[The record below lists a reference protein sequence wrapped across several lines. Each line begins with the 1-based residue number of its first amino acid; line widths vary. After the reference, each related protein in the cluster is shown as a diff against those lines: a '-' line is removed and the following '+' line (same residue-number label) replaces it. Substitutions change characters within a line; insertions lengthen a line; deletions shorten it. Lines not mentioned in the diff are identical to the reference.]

1 MGDAY
6 KLYEDGRSEISIKD
20 YKYKPRVRQY
30 ESTRGGRQIISL
42 LESNIGEYHAA
53 LHDIAAFRDDFSC
66 IKVTGDWTSEEPLWA
81 NDWLPG
87 LDSMYLYTLIRKKQP
102 RIYFEVGSG
111 NSTKFVRKAIKD
123 GHLSTKIVSV
133 DPSPRAE
140 VDNICDIV
148 IRKPF
153 EDIDESVYL
162 DMLTAGDVVFI
173 DNSHRS
179 FQSSDVTVFFTEMLP
194 ALPAGI
200 IYGIHDIF
208 IPFDYPQLFLP
219 RCYNEQYLLLAYL
232 LGGHGG
238 DEVIF
243 PGMYV
248 SEGAAFSRSIS
259 EIFDSSPFQDIQRA
273 AGAFWMRRT
282 L

>member
-1 MGDAY
+1 MTICRMARGFISQIPRFLPAAARLLSNDGHCGNIDLDKLVIGGCRQKWIKLDRRLSMGDAY

-20 YKYKPRVRQY
+20 YQYKPRVRQY

-148 IRKPF
+148 IRKRF

-162 DMLTAGDVVFI
+162 DTLTAGDVVFI

-179 FQSSDVTVFFTEMLP
+179 FQSSDVTVFL
-194 ALPAGI
+194 
-200 IYGIHDIF
+200 
-208 IPFDYPQLFLP
+208 Q
-219 RCYNEQYLLLAYL
+219 RCSQRCLLA
-232 LGGHGG
+232 
-238 DEVIF
+238 
-243 PGMYV
+243 
-248 SEGAAFSRSIS
+248 
-259 EIFDSSPFQDIQRA
+259 
-273 AGAFWMRRT
+273 
-282 L
+282 